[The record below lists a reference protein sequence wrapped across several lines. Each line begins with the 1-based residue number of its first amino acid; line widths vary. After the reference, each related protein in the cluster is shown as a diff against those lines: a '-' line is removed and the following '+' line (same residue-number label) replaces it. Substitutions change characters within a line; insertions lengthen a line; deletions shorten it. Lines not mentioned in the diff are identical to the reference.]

1 MAAMA
6 ALEQPGLRKVKS
18 TKKRKAA
25 EPLEEPST
33 KAAHIP
39 STKEEIEP
47 PLPKKH
53 KTSVPEIEVDVNAPE
68 PPSKRALRQL
78 RKAKPPPR
86 PQSGAE
92 PSPSAPAG
100 KLRGEN
106 RSERGIWIGNLPW
119 SCAKKDLRIFLV
131 ANSDIADE
139 AITRIH
145 MPGPSDKKPR
155 DKADDAKP
163 WKKQCNKGFAY
174 VDLATPEDVVKALKL
189 SEQPF
194 CGRRVLIK
202 DNKSFEGRPLEPKET
217 CRNDGKPPNR
227 RVFLGNLRFDTTKE
241 SLIEH
246 FGCCGSI
253 EDVMVATFEDSGKC
267 KGYAWIT
274 FAELEAAQAAVRG
287 HILMRD
293 AREEGE
299 EPSASDPLSEK
310 GITARTA
317 GRPLATPKKRFVD
330 RINKRPVRREFAE
343 DAQARYSK
351 RFGKDAKKPDVK
363 SAPATDAAATG
374 DEEEGP

>member
-1 MAAMA
+1 MAAIEG
-6 ALEQPGLRKVKS
+6 LGLRKVKS
-18 TKKRKAA
+18 TKKRKVA

-33 KAAHIP
+33 KAAIAE
-39 STKEEIEP
+39 EEIEP
-47 PLPKKH
+47 PLPKKR
-53 KTSVPEIEVDVNAPE
+53 KTSVLEIEIEVDVNAPE

-86 PQSGAE
+86 PQSGGDTSPK
-92 PSPSAPAG
+92 PSPSAPAE
-100 KLRGEN
+100 KN
-106 RSERGIWIGNLPW
+106 RSEQGIWIGNLPW
-119 SCAKKDLRIFLV
+119 HCAKKDLRTFLV

-145 MPGPSDKKPR
+145 MPGPSDKKLK
-155 DKADDAKP
+155 DKADEAKP

-194 CGRRVLIK
+194 SGRRVLIK
-202 DNKSFEGRPLEPKET
+202 DSKSFEGRPLEPKET

-227 RVFLGNLRFDTTKE
+227 RVFLGNLRFDTTQE

-287 HILMRD
+287 HVLVRD
-293 AREEGE
+293 ARDEGE
-299 EPSASDPLSEK
+299 ETSASDLLSER
-310 GITARTA
+310 GTTAE
-317 GRPLATPKKRFVD
+317 RPPPATPKKRFVD

-351 RFGKDAKKPDVK
+351 RFGKDANKPTIK
-363 SAPATDAAATG
+363 SAPAADADAAG
-374 DEEEGP
+374 NEEGGP